1 MRKPEYRAVEF
12 RAADPVGDGRT
23 LTGYAA
29 MFDTPVMIRDWVG
42 SWMETIAR
50 GAFRKTLKR
59 KNPVMQFDHGRD
71 PATGTIPIG
80 TVEEVS
86 EDDTGLFVRA
96 RLYDNPKVEPIRQ
109 AIEGGAIDGMSF
121 RFEVAKEQWFDAE
134 GNKLKVEQVDDM
146 LWAGIEG
153 LQRTILEID
162 PLYELGPVVFPAYD
176 NTSVGVRSVLAQL
189 NGSDRAELIREV
201 ASELT
206 RINRANGADS
216 NQTDFT
222 GRSAQGA
229 GGGVTEVA
237 SMEKDVALS
246 KRNRRREFQNLR
258 LSTAG
263 VIDKLAPAHEG
274 AKNHG

>member
-1 MRKPEYRAVEF
+1 MSRTEYRAVEF
-12 RAADPVGDGRT
+12 RASEPVGDGRT

-29 MFDTPVMIRDWVG
+29 TFDSPVTIRDWIG
-42 SWMETIAR
+42 SWEETIAR

-59 KNPVMQFDHGRD
+59 KTPVMQFDHGHD

-121 RFEVAKEQWFDAE
+121 RFEISREEWFDAE
-134 GNKLKVEQVDDM
+134 GNKLKAEQVDDL
-146 LWAGIEG
+146 LWAGVEG
-153 LQRTILEID
+153 LKRTILEVD

-176 NTSVGVRSVLAQL
+176 TTSVGVRSVLARL
-189 NGSDRAELIREV
+189 NGSDRSELIREIV
-201 ASELT
+201 SELR
-206 RINRANGADS
+206 RIDRPNGAEG
-216 NQTDFT
+216 NNTDLT
-222 GRSAQGA
+222 GRPAQGA
-229 GGGVTEVA
+229 GGGDLDVTSMEQDVA
-237 SMEKDVALS
+237 SS

-274 AKNHG
+274 ATHHG